1 MKIASSIKKIGDL
14 EKSMAEKD
22 ADLEVWKSEFKEAE
36 DTAAKAEKEHDE
48 VENKLNQQALMH
60 HRKKHS

>member
-14 EKSMAEKD
+14 EKSLAEKD
-22 ADLEVWKSEFKEAE
+22 ADLEGWKSEFKEAE
-36 DTAAKAEKEHDE
+36 DMAAKAEIEHDE